1 MAEYATKGLA
11 NGLGIPALVLGSLGF
26 LNSGGLGGGL
36 GGLLGGG
43 WNNQAAMA
51 GTAAGLGVLAEKDAE
66 IAKLKAEKYS
76 DKNDVEV
83 YAQTRRE
90 NQDLSDRL
98 LGNWIKPLAQEAAD
112 NKVTIARIEERMNC
126 MDKTS
131 HLREENVLQRL
142 ECMSKT
148 ADLREQNMCQKID
161 TVAREAAH
169 GIGEVGMGLAALRNT
184 VSSITRTIIP
194 QTAICP
200 PVMPRYNTW
209 EAPTDT
215 APATQP
221 INGTVNVA
229 NA

>member
-1 MAEYATKGLA
+1 MAEYASKGVAGSGL
-11 NGLGIPALVLGSLGF
+11 GLGIAGTALGL
-26 LNSGGLGGGL
+26 LNANNGGGLL

-43 WNNQAAMA
+43 WNNQAAQMA
-51 GTAAGLGVLAEKDAE
+51 GAAGLGVLAEKDAE
-66 IAKLKAEKYS
+66 IAKLRAEKYS

-83 YAQTRRE
+83 YAQTRME

-112 NKVTIARIEERMNC
+112 NKVTIARIEERMAC
-126 MDKTS
+126 MQKTS
-131 HLREENVLQRL
+131 E
-142 ECMSKT
+142 
-148 ADLREQNMCQKID
+148 LREQNMCQKID

-169 GIGEVGMGLAALRNT
+169 GISEVGMGLAALRNT
-184 VSSITRTIIP
+184 VNGITRTIIP

-221 INGTVNVA
+221 INGTVQVTGN
-229 NA
+229 